1 MKRRRGSMKGIQPT
15 PSNSSDLAETRG
27 DQAVY
32 WESRAERTGNQSR
45 RYKQPA
51 VCDHFAKIAARYDD
65 LARRAREVGTEAE
78 NGQTL
83 VDADPG
89 QQERIRDALEDDE
102 VREILLASRTRSA

>member
-1 MKRRRGSMKGIQPT
+1 MLPERSESKEEKMKRRRGSMKGIQPA

-32 WESRAERTGNQSR
+32 WESRAERTRNQSR

-65 LARRAREVGTEAE
+65 LARRAREVGTEARTDRLWSMLIQVSR
-78 NGQTL
+78 NGSGMLSMT
-83 VDADPG
+83 
-89 QQERIRDALEDDE
+89 
-102 VREILLASRTRSA
+102 TR